1 MHTIVMANQKGG
13 AGKTTL
19 ASHMAVQASLSGI
32 KAPVVMDF
40 DPQRGLAEWFLAR
53 EAQDLRMVNC
63 EPKELKDWLV
73 ALKEA
78 GTRLVI
84 IDTPGAVGPLIK
96 TVVSHA
102 SLVVVPC
109 KPSPNDFRAVG
120 NTVALLETL
129 SKRMVFVVN
138 EATARARLTGSA
150 AIELSQ
156 HGTVCPVIVPK
167 RESYRLAMVD
177 GHATQE
183 VDPAAQEEMKALWSY
198 LAAQLK
204 REAKR

>member
-1 MHTIVMANQKGG
+1 MDVIVFANQKGG
-13 AGKTTL
+13 AGKTTM
-19 ASHMAVQASLSGI
+19 ASHMAVQARMSGV

-40 DPQRGLAEWFLAR
+40 DPQRGLADWFLAR
-53 EAQDLRMVNC
+53 ETEDLKMVNC
-63 EPKELKDWLV
+63 EPAELKDWLR
-73 ALKEA
+73 ALKDA

-109 KPSPNDFRAVG
+109 KPSPNDLRAVG
-120 NTVALLETL
+120 RTVALMDTL

-156 HGTVCPVIVPK
+156 HGTVSPVIVPK
-167 RESYRLAMVD
+167 RESYRLSMVD

-183 VDPAAQEEMKALWSY
+183 VDAAAQDEMKALWDY

-204 REAKR
+204 KGARA